1 MSEVAHVTDEE
12 LEKKIESGSP
22 LVVDFWA
29 PWCGPCKMVGPI
41 IEELAGQ
48 YNGKVEFAK
57 LNVDEH
63 QRIAGQNGIS
73 SIPTLLFFKGGK
85 RIDTLIGAAP
95 KNMLEAKV
103 KSVFDL

>member
-1 MSEVAHVTDEE
+1 MSKAVHVTDEE
-12 LEKKIESGSP
+12 LKTKIESGSP

-41 IEELAGQ
+41 IEELASEYQ
-48 YNGKVEFAK
+48 GKVEFAK

-63 QRIAGQNGIS
+63 QKIAGENGIS

-85 RIDTLIGAAP
+85 RIDTMIGAAP
-95 KNMLEAKV
+95 KNMLVAKV